1 MAGLGRDGPS
11 PRQLTVAAYLR
22 SIGSRLPTPPS
33 GDAHQARTGSGV
45 AGRPVATN
53 QDYAPQPSRSSDE
66 AGAEPA
72 AVYSRMKAA
81 GEEGPGGGSR
91 TPSVATAVTPTPQ
104 FHSSSTRLIGG
115 LPTNPTNFRQHPP
128 PLRET
133 QSRHTEKIVLL
144 TLACDNALLGLKK
157 WRRAPWGPIPEVT
170 VAAGSRPRAAGHGS
184 GCEGP
189 RGPLLRSGASN

>member
-81 GEEGPGGGSR
+81 GEEAPEVDLVHR
-91 TPSVATAVTPTPQ
+91 AWPPRYPTPQ

-133 QSRHTEKIVLL
+133 QSRHTAKIVLL